1 MSTSIDQRIVGLKFD
16 NAQFEKGINQSTKS
30 LDNFSKKTSD
40 LRFLSKGL
48 ESLQRNADSVNL
60 TGLSNGVGKVS
71 KDFGFLENAAS
82 TAFGVIAAKA
92 ALAGSK
98 MVGAFFTKPITDGFA
113 EYEIKMGSI
122 QTILANTSKYGTTLN
137 DVTKSLSALNDYS
150 DKTIYSFSDMT
161 KNIGLFTNAGLKLEE
176 STSMIKGFSNEA
188 AASGANSQAAAGAAY
203 QLSQALSSGTI
214 RLMDW
219 RSLTNAGMGN
229 KNMQDGLI
237 QIAQAMGSLE
247 AAGISAEAV
256 QADFNGSLEKGWL
269 SADVMSKYLQI
280 MAGDMDAAAMSSLG
294 LSDAQIKMFQE
305 QQKTAEEAATKVRT
319 FTQLMSTIGESIGS
333 GWAQSFEILFG
344 NFDEATELFSSIND
358 KVSQIIAGMTD
369 SRNEL
374 LKSFVDLGGR
384 SAIVKTIMNL
394 FDAITRPVAALG
406 KALQQVFS
414 GPTASGLAGFAK
426 LLEKIT
432 SKLVLTDSASE
443 NLSRVFSGLFSIV
456 KIGLNLFNQ
465 FAKFIGYLV
474 GRFTSFSTSVG
485 TDLGGSLLGV
495 LAKVGDVITSFQ
507 EWTGTID
514 LAGKAI
520 NAISPFLDKLQQLLS
535 SAGKAIKNFWSDLV
549 SSVDIE
555 KIKNSFGG
563 TGDAITKFGKVIYD
577 TFNGID
583 WESSTTAFGDFSDG
597 IKLGAASIGLSSDKI
612 AAAKDKLSEFF
623 EFIANGVIGKAEQKI
638 ESFKSTLEKFSNNV
652 GGFLGSLNYQ
662 DIGQKGI
669 LGLLTGGTLGA
680 VVSIFRTYMKT
691 VKPLAESLRE
701 VGENLASFTGQ
712 LTDNL
717 KSMQQNVKAK
727 SLLTIA
733 IAIGVLAASLWLL
746 SKIPAESTAVGL
758 ATMGVAIGILVVA
771 LKQLDKLEKSVKMGP
786 LALALLGVAAALLLI
801 SASAKIL
808 GGMDTTS
815 LIQATVAIGV
825 FAAAIVAVMRNLSS
839 LDGSQIMANAAVI
852 IALSGA
858 VLIMAVAMKL
868 LSTIPWEKALVSV
881 GLMGAVIAAMILYTK
896 YAEGNMGMIAGAISL
911 IMIAQALLLF
921 AGIIALFAAMPWDT
935 FRDGAVK
942 AGLVVLALAAA
953 LRLTPEDGVAKAALL
968 LAATSSIYIAA
979 LAIEKLAEMPWKT
992 FLKGFVFMAMVL
1004 AAIVAASKLMGSSN
1018 LLGAVSL
1025 LAISAALVIL
1035 ANALSILSEVP
1046 AKTLA
1051 TTVGLLALALGVLI
1065 GVGYLASGAATG
1077 LLIFA
1082 AAIAALAAAFA
1093 LLGGSMLILGAG
1105 LIKVTLALAGLS
1117 VSFLGII
1124 AGLIS
1129 MIPLFAMAV
1138 GQAFI
1143 VLLDIIRNNQASI
1156 EGAITTLIQSVV
1168 NAITNSIPNIT
1179 NMVTALI
1186 DMVLNVIGT
1195 SIPKIIYTAQT
1206 IALAFLNMLGTMIP
1220 ALAELG
1226 LNLIISLLS
1235 AIASKIGDVI
1245 TTATDII
1252 VAFLLGIANNLP
1264 RIIQAGITVIISFIN
1279 GLADGVRNNEHKVR
1293 AAAKNLIYALQDA
1306 AWNAITDVASSI
1318 GDKAASIGEN
1328 LVNGIANALN
1338 PQKIINKIYSMGTDI
1353 INAAKGVFGIHSPSK
1368 VFFGIGSYLMLGL
1381 ANGID
1386 EKSKKVTK
1394 TIDGVFDQ
1402 IVDGF
1407 DDSPFDF
1414 FDGAFDDP
1422 TITPV
1427 VDLSKVSAARN
1438 QINGM
1443 FSSFGEAIRP
1453 TSNLALSANA
1463 DSARTTTISSG
1474 QNGSNGP
1481 SNLTF
1486 NQYNTSPKALSAIDI
1501 YRQTRNQIAQAKALV
1516 GAN

>member
-30 LDNFSKKTSD
+30 LDNFSKKTGD

-48 ESLQRNADSVNL
+48 ESLQRYADSVNL

-71 KDFGFLENAAS
+71 KAFEFLENAAS

-92 ALAGSK
+92 ALVGSK
-98 MVGAFFTKPITDGFA
+98 MVGDFFTKPIADGFA
-113 EYEIKMGSI
+113 EYETKMGSI

-150 DKTIYSFSDMT
+150 DKTIYSFSEMT

-176 STSMIKGFSNEA
+176 STSMIKGFSNAA
-188 AASGANSQAAAGAAY
+188 AASGTNAQAAAGAAY

-305 QQKTAEEAATKVRT
+305 QQKTAEEAATKIRT

-344 NFDEATELFSSIND
+344 NFDEATELFSSIYD
-358 KVSQIIAGMTD
+358 KVSPIIAGMTD

-384 SAIVKTIMNL
+384 SAIVKTLMNL
-394 FDAITRPVAALG
+394 FDALTRPVAALG
-406 KALQQVFS
+406 EALRKVFS

-443 NLSRVFSGLFSIV
+443 KLSRVFSGLFSIV

-465 FAKFIGYLV
+465 FTKFIGYLV

-485 TDLGGSLLGV
+485 TDLGGTILGV

-583 WESSTTAFGDFSDG
+583 WASSTTAFGDFFDG
-597 IKLGAASIGLSSDKI
+597 IKLGAASIGLSSEKI

-638 ESFKSTLEKFSNNV
+638 ESFKSTLEKFSNNA

-691 VKPLAESLRE
+691 VKPLAESLKE
-701 VGENLASFTGQ
+701 AGENLASFTGQ

-727 SLLTIA
+727 SLLMIA

-746 SKIPAESTAVGL
+746 SKIPAESIAVGL

-911 IMIAQALLLF
+911 IMIAQAMLLF

-979 LAIEKLAEMPWKT
+979 LAIEKLADMPWKT
-992 FLKGFVFMAMVL
+992 FLTGFVFMAMVL
-1004 AAIVAASKLMGSSN
+1004 AAIVAASNLMGSSSP
-1018 LLGAVSL
+1018 LGAVSL
-1025 LAISAALVIL
+1025 LAISAALFVL
-1035 ANALSILSEVP
+1035 ANALSVLSEVP
-1046 AKTLA
+1046 AKALA
-1051 TTVGLLALALGVLI
+1051 TTIGLLALALGVLI
-1065 GVGYLASGAATG
+1065 GVGYLAGGAAPG
-1077 LLIFA
+1077 LLLFA
-1082 AAIAALAAAFA
+1082 AAIAVLGVALA
-1093 LLGGSMLILGAG
+1093 LLGAG

-1195 SIPKIIYTAQT
+1195 SIPKIIHTAQT
-1206 IALAFLNMLGTMIP
+1206 VALAFLNMLGTMIP
-1220 ALAELG
+1220 ALAALG
-1226 LNLIISLLS
+1226 LNLIVSLLN
-1235 AIASKIGDVI
+1235 AIASKIGDII
-1245 TTATDII
+1245 TAATNVI

-1279 GLADGVRNNEHKVR
+1279 GLANGIRNNEHKVR
-1293 AAAKNLIYALQDA
+1293 AAAKNLIYALKDA
-1306 AWNAITDVASSI
+1306 AWHAITGVASSI
-1318 GDKAASIGEN
+1318 GGKAASIGHN
-1328 LVNGIANALN
+1328 LINGIMNALN
-1338 PQKIINKIYSMGTDI
+1338 PQRIIGKIYSMGTAI
-1353 INAAKGVFGIHSPSK
+1353 INAAKGVFGIHSPSR

-1407 DDSPFDF
+1407 NDSPFDF

>member
-30 LDNFSKKTSD
+30 LDNFSKKTGD

-82 TAFGVIAAKA
+82 TAFGVIEAKA

-98 MVGAFFTKPITDGFA
+98 MVGDFFTKPITDGFA
-113 EYEIKMGSI
+113 EYETKIGSI

-176 STSMIKGFSNEA
+176 STSMIKGFSNAA
-188 AASGANSQAAAGAAY
+188 AASGANAQGAAGAAY

-214 RLMDW
+214 HLMDW

-247 AAGISAEAV
+247 AAGTSAEAV

-358 KVSQIIAGMTD
+358 KVSPIIAGMTD

-384 SAIVKTIMNL
+384 SAIVKTLINL
-394 FDAITRPVAALG
+394 FDALARPVAALG
-406 KALQQVFS
+406 KALQQVFA

-443 NLSRVFSGLFSIV
+443 KLSRVFSGLFSIV

-485 TDLGGSLLGV
+485 TDLGGTILGV
-495 LAKVGDVITSFQ
+495 LANVGDVITSFQ
-507 EWTGTID
+507 EWTGAID

-583 WESSTTAFGDFSDG
+583 WASSTTAFGDFFDG

-623 EFIANGVIGKAEQKI
+623 EFIANGVVGKAEQKI
-638 ESFKSTLEKFSNNV
+638 ESFKSTLEKFSNNA
-652 GGFLGSLNYQ
+652 GSFLGSLNYQ

-758 ATMGVAIGILVVA
+758 ATMAAAIGILVVA

-839 LDGSQIMANAAVI
+839 LDGSKIMANAAVI

-911 IMIAQALLLF
+911 IIIAQALLLF

-935 FRDGAVK
+935 FRDGAAK

-968 LAATSSIYIAA
+968 LAATSAIYVAA
-979 LAIEKLAEMPWKT
+979 LAIEKLADMPWKT

-1004 AAIVAASKLMGSSN
+1004 AAIAAASKLMGSSS

-1025 LAISAALVIL
+1025 LAISAALFVL
-1035 ANALSILSEVP
+1035 ANALSVLSEVP

-1051 TTVGLLALALGVLI
+1051 TTIGLLALALGVLI
-1065 GVGYLASGAATG
+1065 GVGYLAGGAAPG
-1077 LLIFA
+1077 LLLFA
-1082 AAIAALAAAFA
+1082 AAIAVLGLALI
-1093 LLGGSMLILGAG
+1093 LLGAG

-1129 MIPLFAMAV
+1129 MIPLLAMAV

-1143 VLLDIIRNNQASI
+1143 VILDIIRNNQASI

-1206 IALAFLNMLGTMIP
+1206 VALAFLNMLGTMIP
-1220 ALAELG
+1220 ALAALG
-1226 LNLIISLLS
+1226 LNLIISLLD
-1235 AIASKIGDVI
+1235 AIASKIGDII
-1245 TTATDII
+1245 TAATDVI

-1264 RIIQAGITVIISFIN
+1264 RIIQAGITVIISFVN
-1279 GLADGVRNNEHKVR
+1279 GLADGVRNNEQKVR
-1293 AAAKNLIYALQDA
+1293 DAAKNLIYALKDA

-1318 GDKAASIGEN
+1318 GSKAASIGEN
-1328 LVNGIANALN
+1328 LINGIANALN

-1353 INAAKGVFGIHSPSK
+1353 IDAAKGVFGIHSPSR

-1407 DDSPFDF
+1407 NDSPFDF
-1414 FDGAFDDP
+1414 FDSAFDDP